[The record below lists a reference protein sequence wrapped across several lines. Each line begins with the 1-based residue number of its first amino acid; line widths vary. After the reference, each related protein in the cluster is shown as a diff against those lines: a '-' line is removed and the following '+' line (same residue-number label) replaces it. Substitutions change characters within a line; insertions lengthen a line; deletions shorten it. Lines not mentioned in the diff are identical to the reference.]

1 MDHENPMGWLYLT
14 AKNKLMKLQSRKK
27 SMYSLDD
34 TKYFHFKAREIK
46 EFKYGEIELAE
57 TIRNSVSEKEYE
69 MLRDYYLNGY
79 SSEEVAEKYG
89 VDKGSIRMR
98 MSRLKKRL
106 REELIVGWLIF
117 FVLCF
122 RAVL

>member
-1 MDHENPMGWLYLT
+1 
-14 AKNKLMKLQSRKK
+14 
-27 SMYSLDD
+27 
-34 TKYFHFKAREIK
+34 
-46 EFKYGEIELAE
+46 
-57 TIRNSVSEKEYE
+57 